1 MNDTNGT
8 AGGKK
13 LAVYAL
19 VEHPDRADET
29 KIHTRWV
36 KVGQAFVNRDG
47 STNLY
52 LDAFPIGTNK
62 LNVREDDRA
71 PSPGARRNGGF
82 ETVEVR
88 P

>member
-1 MNDTNGT
+1 MTETNGS
-8 AGGKK
+8 GGARR

-19 VEHPDRADET
+19 IEQPDRADAT
-29 KIHTRWV
+29 RPHTRWV
-36 KVGQAFVNRDG
+36 KVGSAFVNRDG

-62 LNVREDDRA
+62 LQVREDDRA
-71 PSPGARRNGGF
+71 PAPGPRRNGGL